1 MYAFIKICMYLF
13 ILKYSYKYISVFQYE
28 HKMVLPHQASTS
40 KICHVQWKCQDCPL
54 KRQWLWTLSKR
65 PITVNGVW
73 WQFSLR
79 KNEDITSTWLLQLTA
94 TSHIT
99 AIDHFISCCSLEP
112 NHPHLRCTSLP
123 TVLFLKGDIHSWGK
137 YEGKYPTNCDGT
149 CCWPELTE
157 FKLYR
162 NSSHSLWVNHSKWQC
177 CISKVIH
184 QTQIQ
189 KLGGFFRVQ

>member
-1 MYAFIKICMYLF
+1 
-13 ILKYSYKYISVFQYE
+13 
-28 HKMVLPHQASTS
+28 MVLPHQVSTS
-40 KICHVQWKCQDCPL
+40 NIRQVQWKCQDCPM
-54 KRQWLWTLSKR
+54 KRQWLWISLCKR
-65 PITVNGVW
+65 PNTVNGVW

-94 TSHIT
+94 TSDMT
-99 AIDHFISCCSLEP
+99 ALDHFITCCSLEH
-112 NHPHLRCTSLP
+112 NHPHLSCTPLP
-123 TVLFLKGDIHSWGK
+123 TVLSLRGIFIH
-137 YEGKYPTNCDGT
+137 EENIRENIQLTDGT

-189 KLGGFFRVQ
+189 KLGGLLFRVQ